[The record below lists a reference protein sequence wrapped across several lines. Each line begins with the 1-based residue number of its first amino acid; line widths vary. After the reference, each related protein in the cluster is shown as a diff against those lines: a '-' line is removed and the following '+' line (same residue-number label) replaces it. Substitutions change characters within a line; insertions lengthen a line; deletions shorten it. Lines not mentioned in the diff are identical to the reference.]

1 MRRHGRIRGHSSRDR
16 RRIPPR
22 RRGGRRPNSEGSRFP
37 VDRPRLH
44 RPCRPR
50 GRAHSRPNRGGCVGP
65 ARIRRALVLR
75 HLLRKP
81 ALRGG
86 WIPCEAFPTPPVPRR
101 RRSLRIPRGPTFR
114 VGCVPV
120 AGPPRIVFDAR
131 NDPCVPTV
139 LSRSDPPWRGR
150 CQGADHPRPAR
161 AHVPEHDSVPA
172 HDPRSSC
179 RNVLACD
186 VSLLARRLGGCR
198 GPIPRGAAGPPPPEG
213 GARRSRVPSGAPRI
227 PRAPRSLS
235 STCMAHGENQRPRR
249 PFPRPL
255 SEARRESRPRSGA
268 AARGGDRPRVGHA
281 ADSLHGPAV
290 RRFPPRFFRRER
302 APRVPPTRRLAPSE
316 RNPDISAP
324 LSLFQPWFDGQSG
337 GGTPPPIP
345 NPEVKPAHVP
355 CGSAVREPAR
365 SLPSFE
371 EGLGRRPRYA
381 SRPSLW
387 WTTNRAVLT
396 AVGPWNAVSH
406 SLFLFAAFRA
416 ELQSDDNQGDREH
429 EDHVRELRN
438 RDRCGG
444 AAAYQ
449 RVPARSRVVQE
460 RPVYELRAGEAR
472 VHPRR
477 HRETVG
483 PRGHTREV
491 PVERAAVRP
500 GWRGAR
506 SDVVEAVWKRV
517 LDRHRPGRDGP
528 CVVVV

>member
-22 RRGGRRPNSEGSRFP
+22 RRGGRRPNSEGLRSL
-37 VDRPRLH
+37 VDRPRLY

-50 GRAHSRPNRGGCVGP
+50 GRAHPKPNRGGRVGP
-65 ARIRRALVLR
+65 TRIRRALVLR
-75 HLLRKP
+75 HLLRRP
-81 ALRGG
+81 ALRRG

-114 VGCVPV
+114 IGCVPV
-120 AGPPRIVFDAR
+120 AGPPGIVFDAR

-198 GPIPRGAAGPPPPEG
+198 GPIPRGAAGPPPPER

-268 AARGGDRPRVGHA
+268 ATRGGDRPRLGHA

-302 APRVPPTRRLAPSE
+302 APRAPPTRRLAPGG
-316 RNPDISAP
+316 RNPDISAA
-324 LSLFQPWFDGQSG
+324 LSLFQQWVDGPNG
-337 GGTPPPIP
+337 GIHPVPSRTRKLSPPTFPAVVRCASPREACPPSRRVWAGDLGTLA
-345 NPEVKPAHVP
+345 VHP
-355 CGSAVREPAR
+355 CG
-365 SLPSFE
+365 
-371 EGLGRRPRYA
+371 GRR
-381 SRPSLW
+381 
-387 WTTNRAVLT
+387 T
-396 AVGPWNAVSH
+396 
-406 SLFLFAAFRA
+406 
-416 ELQSDDNQGDREH
+416 
-429 EDHVRELRN
+429 
-438 RDRCGG
+438 
-444 AAAYQ
+444 
-449 RVPARSRVVQE
+449 VPF
-460 RPVYELRAGEAR
+460 
-472 VHPRR
+472 
-477 HRETVG
+477 
-483 PRGHTREV
+483 
-491 PVERAAVRP
+491 
-500 GWRGAR
+500 
-506 SDVVEAVWKRV
+506 
-517 LDRHRPGRDGP
+517 
-528 CVVVV
+528 